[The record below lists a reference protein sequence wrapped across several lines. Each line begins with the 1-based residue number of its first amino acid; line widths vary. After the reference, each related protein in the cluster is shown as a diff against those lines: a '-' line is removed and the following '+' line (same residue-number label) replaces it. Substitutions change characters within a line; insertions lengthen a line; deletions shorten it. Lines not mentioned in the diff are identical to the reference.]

1 MADFVFVHGA
11 WGTPAELAPAAEPLR
26 AAGHR
31 VDIVDLPCTDPAATL
46 TDYRDT
52 VLATTGD
59 REDVILVG
67 HSFGGASIGLV
78 HERRPEL
85 PLVYV
90 TALAL
95 APGESLLDVFAGG
108 AANPD
113 DPFAPFEGLV
123 IDTGDGLC
131 ELDLEI
137 MASVMP
143 EDQRAEY
150 LEALRRTQ
158 RRQGVA
164 ALAEGWPGS
173 KVPSGRIWYVVA
185 TNDTLILPQV
195 QRSMAGRLGATVLE
209 VATDHEMFIE
219 APVELAGILD
229 GIARETQRQS

>member
-11 WGTPAELAPAAEPLR
+11 WGTPAELAPGAEPLR

-31 VDIVDLPCTDPAATL
+31 VDIVDLPCTDPASTL

-52 VLATTGD
+52 VLSTIGE
-59 REDVILVG
+59 RQDVILVG

-78 HERRPEL
+78 HEQRPDL

-108 AANPD
+108 TADPE

-123 IDTGDGLC
+123 IDTGDGMC

-158 RRQGVA
+158 REQGVA
-164 ALAEGWPGS
+164 ALAEGWPGTAI
-173 KVPSGRIWYVVA
+173 PSGRIWYVVA
-185 TNDTLILPQV
+185 TNDTLILPEV
-195 QRSMAGRLGATVLE
+195 QRSMAAALDAIVLE
-209 VATDHEMFIE
+209 VDTDHEMFIE
-219 APVELAGILD
+219 APIELAGVLD
-229 GIARETQRQS
+229 AIAATVSG